1 MTRVKFCGL
10 RRREDALSAN
20 RLMPD
25 FAGVVLSPGF
35 KRSVSEEVACELR
48 QILDLRIKLV
58 GVFVNER
65 PERVIELLQNG
76 LIDAAQ
82 LHGDEPPEDIERI
95 RKASGKPVIKF
106 FALRDGGDAAMA
118 QASPADFVLLDSG
131 TGTGK
136 AFDWTLTQLVRRPFF
151 LAGGLTAGNVGD
163 AIHTCRPYAVDV
175 SSGIETEGKK
185 DFEKMAAFLA
195 AVSKEEAI

>member
-10 RRREDALSAN
+10 KGRDDALSAN

-35 KRSVSEEVACELR
+35 KRSVSENDAREVR
-48 QILDLRIKLV
+48 QILDSRIQLV
-58 GVFVNER
+58 GVFVNEP
-65 PERVIELLQNG
+65 PERVIGLLQSG

-82 LHGDEPPEDIERI
+82 LHGDESPADIERI
-95 RKASGKPVIKF
+95 RQASGKPVIKF
-106 FALRDGGDAAMA
+106 FALRENGDAAKA

-151 LAGGLTAGNVGD
+151 LAGGLTAGNVAG
-163 AIHTCRPYAVDV
+163 AIRTCRPYAVDV

-195 AVSKEEAI
+195 AVSKEDAL